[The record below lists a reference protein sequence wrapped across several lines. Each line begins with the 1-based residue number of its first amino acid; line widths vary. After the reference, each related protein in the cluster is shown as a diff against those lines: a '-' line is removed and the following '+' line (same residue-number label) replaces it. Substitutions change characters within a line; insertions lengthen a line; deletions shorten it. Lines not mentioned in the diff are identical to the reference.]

1 MKVNYTV
8 KKMTLRPASKEHIEK
23 KLAKLPKFFSDDA
36 DVSIMLR
43 PENGKVTAEL
53 TIRDAATVFRAE
65 DTQTELTDAFDNAFD
80 NIIRR
85 IRRQKTKLAKRL
97 KSAAFEPDDFADLP
111 DDPIQ
116 DDGDEFKVV
125 RVKSFS
131 IKPLSVQEA
140 ILQMNMVGHH
150 FYMFRNEQ
158 TGEMNVVY
166 ERNNGE
172 YGLIEPE

>member
-8 KKMTLRPASKEHIEK
+8 KKMTLRPTSKEHIEK
-23 KLAKLPKFFSDDA
+23 KLDKLSKFFSDEA
-36 DVSIMLR
+36 DISVMFR
-43 PENGKVTAEL
+43 PENSKVTAEI
-53 TIRDAATVFRAE
+53 TIRDAGTVFRAE
-65 DTQTELTDAFDNAFD
+65 DSQIELKEAFDNAFD

-97 KSAAFEPDDFADLP
+97 KSSAFETDAMPEEPPVDDSE
-111 DDPIQ
+111 
-116 DDGDEFKVV
+116 EFKVV

-158 TGEMNVVY
+158 SGEMNVVY